1 MSTPEQLDRS
11 EQIPESKGTETKE
24 DLSASIWDQIK
35 ADSLNHKDSPQP
47 SAQKDFD
54 DSGCLKMPS
63 IYDKDPG
70 FTIPDGEMPGLGP
83 IDINDPGFAPWK
95 SPSDNG
101 DPGFIPD
108 VPKGFDPLKPIDIG
122 DPGFIPDV
130 PKGFDPL
137 KPIDIGDPGFIPD
150 VPKGFDP
157 LKPIDIGDPGFIP
170 DVPTGF
176 DPLKP
181 IDIGDPGFIPDVP
194 KGFDPLKP
202 IDIGDPGFIPDV
214 PKGFDPL
221 KPIDIGDP
229 GFIPDVPKGFDPLK
243 PIDIGDPGFIPDVPK
258 GFDPLKPIDIGD
270 PGFSPRLP
278 RDGAVEPIPLGEGG
292 LLDRSGEDELQKTI
306 DATFVEL
313 GRGGGTRGDFTGGA
327 RHWVTPHVDGDGNFS
342 GVHFEHDGETIHIKM
357 DGGKVIDGTLKD
369 DQGHEIGKVRIV
381 EDDKLALEKYDGTT
395 ELVRIKFGTAKDKEN
410 NDRQVVT
417 AKDLG
422 NYNADTGT
430 ISNKKDG
437 YVETTSLAPGRKEV
451 VDSKTGDIQTTT
463 DRGDYY
469 LKIKSTGDS
478 MVSHSDGSGAMLKA
492 DGTIAMWGPGGQD
505 RVTEK
510 LSRQEQQYIKKHPDV
525 DTREVAEIHR
535 KFDGN
540 QEKIDAFYKS
550 LEKVDSAKNLT
561 AEQKRDLRADLMHHV
576 AAPEDIYQGTTES
589 CNVSVVERDLA
600 MTNPARYVDIVT
612 SAVSDGVVKTPEGN
626 VKVNPENLTIADS
639 SGRDLA
645 SRIFQTAAL
654 QVEFHPTKKFENTPD
669 GVGRLMPGEQNQGA
683 DKAVAFTG
691 LLPGEIADVRHKLAN
706 DPKNDKV
713 VANIADVDDLRR
725 ASVKENLP
733 LTISVDQTSRPF
745 KGSPPADHRPNHVV
759 TIVGVTSDTPPKYLI
774 QNQAGIA
781 NDMSTKESAVSEADL
796 IRNMTGGDGKA
807 VALVP
812 AGKAGYKNF
821 VVDGKPTDI
830 DYIGVQQKKRYEDQ
844 LKT

>member
-1 MSTPEQLDRS
+1 MSTPEQLDKS

-35 ADSLNHKDSPQP
+35 TDSLNHKDSPQP
-47 SAQKDFD
+47 SSGKDFD

-63 IYDKDPG
+63 IYDKDSG
-70 FTIPDGEMPGLGP
+70 FTIPDREMPGLGP
-83 IDINDPGFAPWK
+83 IDIGDPGFAPWK
-95 SPSDNG
+95 PPSDNG
-101 DPGFIPD
+101 DPGFTPEL
-108 VPKGFDPLKPIDIG
+108 PKGFDPLKPIDIG
-122 DPGFIPDV
+122 DPGFTPEL
-130 PKGFDPL
+130 PKNFDPL
-137 KPIDIGDPGFIPD
+137 KPIDIGDPGFTPQL
-150 VPKGFDP
+150 PKDFDP
-157 LKPIDIGDPGFIP
+157 LKPIDIGDPGFTP
-170 DVPTGF
+170 ELPKDF

-181 IDIGDPGFIPDVP
+181 IDIGDPGFTPELP
-194 KGFDPLKP
+194 KGFDPIGLKP
-202 IDIGDPGFIPDV
+202 IDIGDPGFT
-214 PKGFDPL
+214 PKPGDFE
-221 KPIDIGDP
+221 PIAIGDP
-229 GFIPDVPKGFDPLK
+229 GFTPKSGDNEPFPV
-243 PIDIGDPGFIPDVPK
+243 GDPGFT
-258 GFDPLKPIDIGD
+258 
-270 PGFSPRLP
+270 PRLP
-278 RDGAVEPIPLGEGG
+278 RDGGVEPIPLGEGG
-292 LLDRSGEDELQKTI
+292 LLNRSGEDELQKTI

-313 GRGGGTRGDFTGGA
+313 GRGSGSSGDFTGGA
-327 RHWVTPHVDGDGNFS
+327 RHWVTPHVDGDGDFS
-342 GVHFEHDGETIHIKM
+342 GVHFEHDGETIHVKM
-357 DGGKVIDGTLKD
+357 DGGKVVDGTLKD
-369 DQGHEIGKVRIV
+369 DQNHEIGKVRVV
-381 EDDKLALEKYDGTT
+381 EGDKLALDKYDGTT
-395 ELVRIKFGTAKDKEN
+395 ELIRVKFGTAKDKQD

-417 AKDLG
+417 VKDLG

-437 YVETTSLAPGRKEV
+437 YVETTSLAPGRTEV
-451 VDSKTGDIQTTT
+451 VDSKNGDIQTTT

-469 LKIKSTGDS
+469 LKIKATGDS
-478 MVSHSDGSGAMLKA
+478 MVSHSDGSGVMLKG
-492 DGTIAMWGPGGQD
+492 DGTIAMWGPGGKD

-550 LEKVDSAKNLT
+550 LEKVDSAKNLSSD
-561 AEQKRDLRADLMHHV
+561 QKRDLRADLMHHV

-612 SAVSDGVVKTPEGN
+612 SAISDGVVKTPEGN
-626 VKVNPENLTIADS
+626 IKVDPDNLKIADS

-654 QVEFHPTKKFENTPD
+654 QVEFHPAKKFINTPD
-669 GVGRLMPGEQNQGA
+669 GAGRLLPGEKNQGA
-683 DKAVAFTG
+683 DKEYPFTG

-706 DPKNDKV
+706 DPKHDKV
-713 VANIADVDDLRR
+713 VANIGDVEDLRK

-781 NDMSTKESAVSEADL
+781 NDMSTTENAVSEADL